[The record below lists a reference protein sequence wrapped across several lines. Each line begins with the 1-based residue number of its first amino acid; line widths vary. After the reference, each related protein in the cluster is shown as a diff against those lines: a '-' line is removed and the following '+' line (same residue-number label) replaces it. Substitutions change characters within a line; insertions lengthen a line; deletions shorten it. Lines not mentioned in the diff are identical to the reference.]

1 MTLHVGS
8 KDATNFKIIKI
19 KVYPGI
25 IPQMKGKEREA
36 EGPFTHQ
43 LIFQCHKLPDKMSLD
58 LQIKT
63 WKNIFD
69 LAAYMLNR
77 IYYTYIT
84 ANLSD
89 STEQTI
95 VL

>member
-1 MTLHVGS
+1 
-8 KDATNFKIIKI
+8 
-19 KVYPGI
+19 
-25 IPQMKGKEREA
+25 
-36 EGPFTHQ
+36 
-43 LIFQCHKLPDKMSLD
+43 MSLD